1 MWRCGFQRWPQQISA
16 ESVTSWM
23 CRWMTMV
30 IVFVNFKIPVWAGVP
45 RGSVWSWFWPG
56 RHSANLGEQRIL
68 ENSRLGH
75 HHLFDFLYIMHFTLS
90 YETSPP
96 KKSKNKFRPGG
107 NNTVGLHHPH
117 LCSSTNLG
125 ESNTD
130 CSQSRLCAYG
140 TTTVCLK
147 KWQYQWWEN
156 DNGLMLIR
164 RHQTHKKTKT
174 TRKAKR
180 QRHLE
185 NTSKVIPETCDQA
198 LTRVKKVWE

>member
-1 MWRCGFQRWPQQISA
+1 M
-16 ESVTSWM
+16 SWSSTWI
-23 CRWMTMV
+23 RLELVLTWSSLSQSWWAK
-30 IVFVNFKIPVWAGVP
+30 NFRKFKTGPSPFIWFFIHNALHFELKNIP
-45 RGSVWSWFWPG
+45 
-56 RHSANLGEQRIL
+56 
-68 ENSRLGH
+68 
-75 HHLFDFLYIMHFTLS
+75 T
-90 YETSPP
+90 